1 MEKTDLWSAPI
12 TISREVNEPI
22 SEKEESKTEKKYV
35 IKAYI
40 NKSTTRQ
47 MYLSG
52 WDDSDDWMITIVPY
66 EASMDRCKHLISK
79 AEKQI
84 EEANKT
90 ALIKKKF
97 PDCINF
103 EITEV

>member
-1 MEKTDLWSAPI
+1 MEKTDLWSSPV
-12 TISREVNEPI
+12 TISTGIDEPVA
-22 SEKEESKTEKKYV
+22 EKEEINTEKKYV

-40 NKSTTRQ
+40 NKSTNRQ

-52 WDDSDDWMITIVPY
+52 WDDSDDWMITVVPY

-90 ALIKKKF
+90 SLIKKKF
-97 PDCINF
+97 PDYINF
-103 EITEV
+103 EIIEV